1 MRGLLIAFEG
11 LDQSGKQTQAERLKA
26 AVEAVARTAV
36 LLDFPS
42 YETQIGDVLAL
53 EASPRVHGRR
63 GIRKTLNPWRLQR
76 APRIPWPRFVFEE
89 LTA

>member
-26 AVEAVARTAV
+26 AVEAVGRTAV

-53 EASPRVHGRR
+53 EASSRSTRTTRNTEDPESVASATYSAYSVAE
-63 GIRKTLNPWRLQR
+63 IRL
-76 APRIPWPRFVFEE
+76 
-89 LTA
+89 